1 MAYKLDSDIW
11 SQYFFGNKE
20 ALTTREVEAIKIA
33 EAELYGSEEA
43 RISVYDKNVT
53 PQLQI

>member
-1 MAYKLDSDIW
+1 MAYKLDSEIW
-11 SQYFFGNKE
+11 SQYFFGNKT

-43 RISVYDKNVT
+43 RISIYEKKVT
-53 PQLQI
+53 P